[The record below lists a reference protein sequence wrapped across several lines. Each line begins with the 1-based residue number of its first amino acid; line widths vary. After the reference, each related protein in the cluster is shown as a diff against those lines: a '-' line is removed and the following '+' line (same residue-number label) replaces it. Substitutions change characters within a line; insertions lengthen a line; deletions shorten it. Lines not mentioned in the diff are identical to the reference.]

1 MGYTFTADPGIIQ
14 MAEECALRRGTTL
27 EAMIRA
33 YLALFV
39 RRETAS
45 IRHEIPSDSVVGSLS
60 GLLDDPG
67 VSDED
72 LIAESILE
80 KYEALS

>member
-27 EAMIRA
+27 EALIRA
-33 YLALFV
+33 YLAFFV

-45 IRHEIPSDSVVGSLS
+45 IRHEIPSDSVVCSLS
-60 GLLDDPG
+60 GLL
-67 VSDED
+67 
-72 LIAESILE
+72 
-80 KYEALS
+80 